1 MGKRKKEKKGNQDN
15 QDIEL
20 IPLVEDEI
28 QQDEKSDNI
37 ENIENDVIT
46 EENSSVK
53 EPADSTASELFGAY
67 VTAENKWE
75 RKNRL
80 REEKDKKKEAKKRA
94 KYKDVD
100 DETYESMKAR
110 PGHVLF
116 GVICIMLVLAG
127 LGLSTLGIYRLAV
140 NPAYAKVGEAEKN
153 LQVDGLATDGDAA
166 SSDSITVLQG
176 ISTPSDLVDTW
187 EEQKFA
193 TPSDADVQETTQE
206 ETTQT
211 DEPSESE

>member
-1 MGKRKKEKKGNQDN
+1 MGKRKKENKDN

-20 IPLVEDEI
+20 IPLVEDETP
-28 QQDEKSDNI
+28 QDEKTDNI
-37 ENIENDVIT
+37 DNTEKDVIA
-46 EENSSVK
+46 EESSSEK
-53 EPADSTASELFGAY
+53 EPADNSASELFGAY
-67 VTAENKWE
+67 VSAENKWE
-75 RKNRL
+75 RKNRI

-127 LGLSTLGIYRLAV
+127 LGLSALGIYKLAV
-140 NPAYAKVGEAEKN
+140 DPAYAKVGEAEKN

-166 SSDSITVLQG
+166 SSDSIAVLQG

-211 DEPSESE
+211 DETSESE